1 MNKLKWAAIALF
13 FLSTQGFSSQAL
25 SSQTLPP
32 KNFPSQTKAHECV
45 ILLHGLAR
53 SDSSFS
59 TLASNLSA
67 HGYTTIN
74 YGYPSTDHNVG
85 KLAQDAISDA
95 LSQCPEHNQVKSQIH
110 FVTHSMG
117 GILVRQ
123 YLSVN
128 TIDNLGRVVMLGPP
142 NKGSQ
147 VVDNLK
153 DVPGFKMINGPAGM
167 QLGTGEA
174 SAPNQL
180 GPANFELGIIAGTRS
195 INLILSTML
204 PGKNDGKVSVENT
217 KLEGMTDHISLP
229 VTHPF
234 MMKNKKVMSQVLH
247 FLRFGT
253 FQRGNLSTP

>member
-1 MNKLKWAAIALF
+1 MKKSTWLIIVLLF
-13 FLSTQGFSSQAL
+13 LTSRA
-25 SSQTLPP
+25 
-32 KNFPSQTKAHECV
+32 NANECV

-74 YGYPSTDHNVG
+74 YGYPSTDHTVE

-95 LSQCPEHNQVKSQIH
+95 LSQCPEQSKIH

-123 YLSVN
+123 YLSIN
-128 TIDNLGRVVMLGPP
+128 TIEDIGRVVMLGPP

-153 DVPGFKMINGPAGM
+153 DVPGYKMINGPAGM

-174 SAPNQL
+174 SVPNKL
-180 GPANFELGIIAGTRS
+180 GPANFEVGIIAGTRS

-234 MMKNKKVMSQVLH
+234 MMKNQKVMSQVLH

-253 FQRGNLSTP
+253 FQRGNLNAP